1 MALQYHHDPQGG
13 AAMNQPRQLDNV
25 LFTLVRDEKIAE
37 FNRVKASHPTID
49 FRGGD
54 FRGLDLRELDVKG
67 IDFSDAYFRAADL
80 RGLDLRE
87 NGLEGASLAHAQIS
101 GTYFPA
107 ELSADEILMSVKY
120 GTRMRYRTVR

>member
-1 MALQYHHDPQGG
+1 
-13 AAMNQPRQLDNV
+13 MNQPRQLDNV
-25 LFTLVRDEKIAE
+25 LFTLVRDEQIAA
-37 FNRVKASHPTID
+37 FNRENAAHATID
-49 FRGGD
+49 FKGGD
-54 FRGLDLRELDVKG
+54 FRGLDLRELDVNG

-80 RGLDLRE
+80 RGLDLRQ

-120 GTRMRYRTVR
+120 GTRLRYRTAR